1 MCNNVG
7 QFWYNYIWNNASC
20 SVPKHCGSCFFLGNL
35 VYGPSLSS
43 AAAVLQPCLS
53 VPRHFADLFPDPE
66 RPSDFPAWPWT
77 PSVLEVCLIMHT
89 GLAFLTLLTYGG
101 ISGSV
106 YQFAFQLS
114 PRLPISHIFWAL
126 LLQKNLDWIPARI
139 SNGFF
144 ITRNLICD
152 LEQTSE
158 QTG

>member
-20 SVPKHCGSCFFLGNL
+20 SLLKHCGSCFFLGNL
-35 VYGPSLSS
+35 LYGPSLSS

-77 PSVLEVCLIMHT
+77 PSVLEVCLVNADHAHWVGFSHPAYLWWDPALHT
-89 GLAFLTLLTYGG
+89 N
-101 ISGSV
+101 
-106 YQFAFQLS
+106 LS